1 MGKVNYDI
9 YQFSIKEIVLF
20 ALQGI
25 CLIGCISYFFY
36 DSVYAL
42 LFGLPFLFF
51 FFRRKKE
58 ICKKRRK
65 EQLTMQFMDSIQSFS
80 AALMVGYSIENA
92 WREAYEDLKL
102 LHKKEEDLMV
112 EIQYMI
118 RQMDNNGILEQLLL
132 DFARRSGISDIWDF
146 AQIFAIAKRSGGD
159 LNGIIKKS
167 VDTICAK
174 IEVKREIQIAIA
186 SKKYE
191 QKVMSVIPIGIIA
204 YIRFTTP
211 HYFDVLYHNV
221 AGVLIM
227 SVCLFIYG
235 FAFLMSEKIMEIE
248 VDT

>member
-20 ALQGI
+20 SLQGM

-36 DSVYAL
+36 HSIYAFL
-42 LFGLPFLFF
+42 LGLPFLYFYF
-51 FFRRKKE
+51 KRKRN
-58 ICKKRRK
+58 ICKKKRK
-65 EQLTMQFMDSIQSFS
+65 ELLTIQFMDSIQSFS

-92 WREAYEDLKL
+92 WREAYQDMKL
-102 LHKKEEDLMV
+102 LHKNDEDIMV
-112 EIQYMI
+112 ELQYMM
-118 RQMDNNGILEQLLL
+118 RQMDNNGILENLLL
-132 DFARRSGISDIWDF
+132 DFARRTGISDIWDF

-174 IEVKREIQIAIA
+174 IQVKREIQIAIA

-204 YIRFTTP
+204 YISFTTP
-211 HYFDVLYHNV
+211 HYFDVLYHNA

-227 SVCLFIYG
+227 SACLLLYG
-235 FAFLMSEKIMEIE
+235 FAFIMSEKIMEIE

>member
-20 ALQGI
+20 SLQGM

-36 DSVYAL
+36 HSIYAFLAGMPL
-42 LFGLPFLFF
+42 LYFYFK
-51 FFRRKKE
+51 RKKMA
-58 ICKKRRK
+58 CKKRRK
-65 EQLTMQFMDSIQSFS
+65 EQLTLQFKDAIQSFS

-92 WREAYEDLKL
+92 WREAYEDMKL
-102 LHKKEEDLMV
+102 LHKEEEDMMMEFV
-112 EIQYMI
+112 YMM
-118 RQMDNNGILEQLLL
+118 RQMDNNGILENLLL
-132 DFARRSGISDIWDF
+132 DFARRTGISDIWDF

-174 IEVKREIQIAIA
+174 IQVKREIQIAIA

-204 YIRFTTP
+204 YISFTTP
-211 HYFDVLYHNV
+211 HYFDVLYHNA

-227 SVCLFIYG
+227 SACLLLYG
-235 FAFLMSEKIMEIE
+235 FAFIMSEKIMDIE

>member
-1 MGKVNYDI
+1 MDKVNYDQ
-9 YQFSIKEIVLF
+9 YHFNIKEIVF
-20 ALQGI
+20 FGFQGI
-25 CLIGCISYFFY
+25 CLIGCISYFFFH
-36 DSVYAL
+36 SIYAFL
-42 LFGLPFLFF
+42 LGLPLLSLFF
-51 FFRRKKE
+51 MRKKKM
-58 ICKKRRK
+58 CKKKRK

-80 AALMVGYSIENA
+80 AALTVGYSIENA

-102 LHKKEEDLMV
+102 LHKEEEDLMV

-118 RQMDNNGILEQLLL
+118 RQMDNNGVLEHLLM
-132 DFARRSGISDIWDF
+132 DFARRTGISDIWDF

-174 IEVKREIQIAIA
+174 IQVKREIQIAIA

-204 YIRFTTP
+204 YIRYTTP
-211 HYFDVLYHNV
+211 HYFDALYHNA

-227 SVCLFIYG
+227 SVCLVLYG

>member
-1 MGKVNYDI
+1 MGKVNYDRYRFSKKEFI
-9 YQFSIKEIVLF
+9 YFTF
-20 ALQGI
+20 QGI

-36 DSVYAL
+36 RSIYAFL
-42 LFGLPFLFF
+42 LGIPFLYFF
-51 FFRRKKE
+51 FMRKKK
-58 ICKKRRK
+58 ICKRRRK
-65 EQLTMQFMDSIQSFS
+65 EHLTMQFMDSIQSFS

-92 WREAYEDLKL
+92 WRQVYEDMKL
-102 LHKKEEDLMV
+102 LHKEEEDIMV
-112 EIQYMI
+112 ELLYMI
-118 RQMDNNGILEQLLL
+118 RQMDNNGVLEHLLL
-132 DFARRSGISDIWDF
+132 DFARRTAISDIWDF

-167 VDTICAK
+167 VNTICDK
-174 IEVKREIQIAIA
+174 IQVKREIQIAIA

-204 YIRFTTP
+204 YISMTNP
-211 HYFDVLYHNV
+211 HYFDVLYHNI

-227 SVCLFIYG
+227 SICLLIYG

>member
-1 MGKVNYDI
+1 M
-9 YQFSIKEIVLF
+9 
-20 ALQGI
+20 
-25 CLIGCISYFFY
+25 
-36 DSVYAL
+36 
-42 LFGLPFLFF
+42 
-51 FFRRKKE
+51 
-58 ICKKRRK
+58 
-65 EQLTMQFMDSIQSFS
+65 M
-80 AALMVGYSIENA
+80 
-92 WREAYEDLKL
+92 
-102 LHKKEEDLMV
+102 

-159 LNGIIKKS
+159 LNEIIKKS

-174 IEVKREIQIAIA
+174 IQVKREIQIAIA

-204 YIRFTTP
+204 YISMTNP
-211 HYFDVLYHNV
+211 HYFDVLYHNI

-227 SVCLFIYG
+227 SICLLIYG